1 MLVGIVACALH
12 FAYEYSV
19 LQLVTFTVTP
29 SRSTAMLPYRH
40 RQILSL
46 FQGNVV
52 AVSLSGALPPP
63 ESRPSIFSS
72 GLGASPLEYVL
83 QSQFRAA
90 GCRWRM
96 RAPTRMR

>member
-1 MLVGIVACALH
+1 MQGLEAGILVGIVMCALH

-19 LQLVTFTVTP
+19 LQLVTFTVSP

-52 AVSLSGALPPP
+52 AVSLSGTPLPP
-63 ESRPSIFSS
+63 ST
-72 GLGASPLEYVL
+72 V
-83 QSQFRAA
+83 
-90 GCRWRM
+90 M
-96 RAPTRMR
+96 NHVVT